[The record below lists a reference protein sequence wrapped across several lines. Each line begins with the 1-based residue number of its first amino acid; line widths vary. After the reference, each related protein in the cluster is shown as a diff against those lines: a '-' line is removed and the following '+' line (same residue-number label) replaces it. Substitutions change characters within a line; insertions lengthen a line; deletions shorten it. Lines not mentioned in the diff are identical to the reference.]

1 MSEGINTI
9 KNMVAEVL
17 EFVNELRDDIP
28 GNQLND
34 LRSRLQFVRNTVIEN
49 EKKIWLRTKKGK
61 ELISDL
67 SGKTERLLESIKET
81 QVSANFESVLQEMEE
96 RAKEI
101 VEEIRKRSMVVT

>member
-1 MSEGINTI
+1 MSDEINTI
-9 KNMVAEVL
+9 KNRVTDVL
-17 EFVNELRDDIP
+17 EFINELRDDIP

-34 LRSRLQFVRNTVIEN
+34 LRTRLQFVRNTVIEN

-96 RAKEI
+96 KAKEI

>member
-1 MSEGINTI
+1 MSEEINTI
-9 KNMVAEVL
+9 KSRVADVL
-17 EFVNELRDDIP
+17 EFINELRDEIP

-34 LRSRLQFVRNTVIEN
+34 LRTRLQFVRNTVIEN

-67 SGKTERLLESIKET
+67 SGRAERLMESLKET
-81 QVSANFESVLQEMEE
+81 QVSANFESILQEMEE
-96 RAKEI
+96 KAKEI

>member
-1 MSEGINTI
+1 MSEKVNSI
-9 KNMVAEVL
+9 KNIVAEAL
-17 EFVNELRDDIP
+17 EFVNEIRDDIP

-61 ELISDL
+61 ELISEL
-67 SGKTERLLESIKET
+67 SVRSERLLESVKEKQAST
-81 QVSANFESVLQEMEE
+81 DFENILQEMEE
-96 RAKEI
+96 KAKEI

>member
-1 MSEGINTI
+1 MSEEINTI
-9 KNMVAEVL
+9 KSGVADVL

-28 GNQLND
+28 GNQLNE

-67 SGKTERLLESIKET
+67 SGRTERLLESLKET
-81 QVSANFESVLQEMEE
+81 QVSENFESILQEMEE
-96 RAKEI
+96 KAKEI